1 MHFNDPTLRR
11 EVKFISNEIFL
22 SKILTWVSTSRL
34 FLTKQFKQRSVNNIY
49 YDTYGYDAYSDNLD
63 GISKRVKLRYRWYGN
78 NRTPNNG
85 AIEIKK
91 RLNALGFKDVY
102 KISLPV
108 NILSHNELKKN
119 IRKNIP
125 KERIPFLDY
134 YSQPIILNCYDRNYF
149 ISQCKKIRVTIDTNH
164 KVYDQ
169 RFSDRINTTI
179 KANIAQYIVVEL
191 KFHPE
196 LTEYVSAKIYD
207 IPMRISRNS
216 KYINSV
222 NSIL

>member
-22 SKILTWVSTSRL
+22 SKILAWISTSRL
-34 FLTKQFKQRSVNNIY
+34 FFTKQFKQRSVNNIY

-78 NRTPNNG
+78 NRATKNG

-91 RLNALGFKDVY
+91 RLNAFGFKDVY
-102 KISLPV
+102 NISLSN
-108 NILSHNELKKN
+108 NILSHKELKKN
-119 IRKNIP
+119 IRKNTP

-134 YSQPIILNCYDRNYF
+134 YSEPKILNCYDRNYY
-149 ISQCKKIRVTIDTNH
+149 ISQCKKIRMTIDMNH
-164 KVYDQ
+164 NVYDQ
-169 RFSDRINTTI
+169 RFSDKINTIT
-179 KANIAQYIVVEL
+179 KANIVQYIVVEL
-191 KFHPE
+191 KFHPD
-196 LTEYVSAKIYD
+196 LTEYVSSKIYD